1 MTERSEGM
9 TAERPPGSRTSMG
22 SGGASPRR
30 AGNTVVGW
38 YRPLV
43 RARTWKE
50 STALLLGIAWF
61 TILVTGLSV
70 SAGLLITLIGIPLLV
85 LTVAFGR
92 VIGIVERAKAR

>member
-9 TAERPPGSRTSMG
+9 TVERPPGSRTSMG

-50 STALLLGIAWF
+50 STALLLGLPFGIAWF

-70 SAGLLITLIGIPLLV
+70 SAGLLITLVGIPLLV

-92 VIGIVERAKAR
+92 VIGIVE